1 MKKHLTFSGV
11 LLKFA
16 GKVTNVNIR
25 ECGYEVML
33 KSNTMVELK
42 LIDYETNKDIIMQF
56 TEDTCKLIEDKK
68 HTDLTKQWVSYFAK
82 YLAKD
87 TEVNVSL

>member
-1 MKKHLTFSGV
+1 MKKHLTISGI
-11 LLKFA
+11 LLNFA
-16 GKVTNVNIR
+16 GKVTNFNIR

-33 KSNTMVELK
+33 KSDTMVELR
-42 LIDYETNKDIIMQF
+42 LIDYETNKNIIMQF
-56 TEDTCKLIEDKK
+56 TENTCTLFEDKNR
-68 HTDLTKQWVSYFAK
+68 TDLTKQWVSYFAK